1 MKKYDL
7 LRSDDKIIRVLDI
20 QDDRILIIDCIKQ
33 SMPVWV
39 EFELLDSVLLE
50 SESVKTCSQCSDRKL
65 YNATG
70 VVSMDA
76 DSGRKLSACTDDELY
91 EATGFISVAID
102 ALDADQRKVMYE
114 RYTMITPILPFIA
127 DDKMRSQLICS
138 IAEDRKV
145 SKQTIRNYLCLYLAY
160 MDVTVL
166 APKKRKVDRELTQD
180 EKNMRWALNKFF
192 YTTKKQSLMT
202 AYTMMLKEK
211 YCDAMGVLEEDYPS
225 FYQFRYF
232 YRKTRRM
239 QNFYISRDGLKN
251 YQRNNRPLTGE
262 GIQEFAPAVGV
273 GMLDATVCDIYL
285 INEERNLVGRPIL
298 TACIDAYSSLCCGY
312 SLSWE
317 GGVYSLRGLML
328 NIIADKVTWC
338 KRFGISIQKK
348 DWECDMLPG
357 TFVTDMG
364 SEYKS
369 ENFEQI
375 AELGVTI
382 VNLPSYRPELKGL
395 VEKFFDLIQEMY
407 KKYLKGKGVIEP
419 DYQERGV
426 HDYRKDAC
434 LTMMDFEKIILHCM
448 IYYNSQRI
456 IENFPYT
463 GAMIEAN
470 VKPYAS
476 CIWEWGKSLI
486 GANLIAV
493 GSRELMLTLL
503 PRTTGKFGR
512 TGLKVNKLRY
522 HCEGYTEQYLSG
534 GAVTVA
540 YNPEDVTSVWVIEN
554 GVYTEFTL
562 IESRFQSKDLIGVQE
577 IQSSQKTIA
586 KSEMRNNLQ
595 AQIDLAQHIE
605 AIAGNVGDN
614 TDVHMKNIRSTR
626 KKEQRRCHQDYMKEG
641 RNYD

>member
-7 LRSDDKIIRVLDI
+7 FCSGDSIIRTLEI
-20 QDDRILIIDCIKQ
+20 QDDRVLVIDCINRK
-33 SMPVWV
+33 MPVWV
-39 EFELLDSVLLE
+39 EMKSLE
-50 SESVKTCSQCSDRKL
+50 SYSECSAREL
-65 YNATG
+65 YDTTG
-70 VVSMDA
+70 VVSMDI
-76 DSGRKLSACTDDELY
+76 DSERKLSACTDDELFK
-91 EATGFISVAID
+91 ATGFTSVAID

-114 RYTMITPILPFIA
+114 RYTMITPILPFVS
-127 DDKMRSQLICS
+127 DDRMRSRLICS
-138 IAEDRKV
+138 IAEEHQV
-145 SKQTIRNYLCLYLAY
+145 SKQTVRNYLCLYLSY
-160 MDVTVL
+160 MDVSVL

-180 EKNMRWALNKFF
+180 EKNIRWALNKFF
-192 YTTKKQSLMT
+192 YTTEKQSLHT

-232 YRKTRRM
+232 YRKTRKM

-251 YQRNNRPLTGE
+251 YQRNNRPLTGD
-262 GIQEFAPAVGV
+262 GVQEFAPAVGV

-285 INEERNLVGRPIL
+285 INEEGNLVGRPIL

-328 NIIADKVTWC
+328 NIIADKAAWC
-338 KRFGISIQKK
+338 KKFGISIQKE
-348 DWECDMLPG
+348 DWDCDMLPG
-357 TFVTDMG
+357 KFVTDMG

-375 AELGVTI
+375 AELGVTV

-407 KKYLKGKGVIEP
+407 KKHLKGKGVIEP
-419 DYQERGV
+419 DYQERGA

-434 LTMMDFEKIILHCM
+434 LTMMDFEKIILYCI
-448 IYYNSQRI
+448 IYYNSHRI
-456 IENFPYT
+456 IEKFPYT
-463 GAMIEAN
+463 EAMIDAH

-493 GSRELMLTLL
+493 GNRELMLTLL
-503 PRTTGKFGR
+503 PRTIGKFDR
-512 TGLKVNKLRY
+512 RGLKVNKLRY
-522 HCEGYTEQYLSG
+522 HCDGYTEQYLSG
-534 GAVTVA
+534 GSVTVA
-540 YNPEDVTSVWVIEN
+540 YNPEDVSSVWMMEH
-554 GVYTEFTL
+554 GVYTEFAL
-562 IESRFQSKDLIGVQE
+562 IESRFQGKDLTEVQE
-577 IQSSQKTIA
+577 IQAGQKSITQN
-586 KSEMRNNLQ
+586 EMKNNLQ

-605 AIAGNVGDN
+605 AIAGGVSGN
-614 TDVHMKNIRSTR
+614 TDIHIKNIRTTR

>member
-7 LRSDDKIIRVLDI
+7 LQSGDSIIRVLEN
-20 QDDRILIIDCIKQ
+20 QDDRVLVIECIKHT
-33 SMPVWV
+33 MPVWV
-39 EFELLDSVLLE
+39 DIESLE
-50 SESVKTCSQCSDRKL
+50 SYS
-65 YNATG
+65 
-70 VVSMDA
+70 
-76 DSGRKLSACTDDELY
+76 
-91 EATGFISVAID
+91 EATNGEIFKSTGFVSVAID
-102 ALDADQRKVMYE
+102 ALDAEQRMVMYE

-127 DDKMRSQLICS
+127 DDKMRSKLICS
-138 IAEDRKV
+138 IAEDHHV
-145 SKQTIRNYLCLYLAY
+145 SKQTIRNYLCLYLSY
-160 MDVTVL
+160 LDVTVL
-166 APKKRKVDRELTQD
+166 APKKRKNDRELTQD
-180 EKNMRWALNKFF
+180 EKNIRWALNKFF

-211 YCDAMGVLEEDYPS
+211 YCDISGVLSEEYPS

-232 YRKTRRM
+232 YRKTRKM

-262 GIQEFAPAVGV
+262 GVQEFASAVGV

-285 INEERNLVGRPIL
+285 INEEGNLVGRPIL
-298 TACIDAYSSLCCGY
+298 TTCIDAYSGLCCGY

-328 NIIADKVTWC
+328 NIIADKVAWC
-338 KRFGISIQKK
+338 RRFGISIEKE
-348 DWECDMLPG
+348 DWDCDRLPG

-375 AELGVTI
+375 AELGVTV

-395 VEKFFDLIQEMY
+395 VEKFFDLIQGMY
-407 KKYLKGKGVIEP
+407 KKHLKGKGVIEP
-419 DYQERGV
+419 DYQERGA

-434 LTMMDFEKIILHCM
+434 LTMMDFEKIILYCM
-448 IYYNSQRI
+448 IYYNSKRI

-463 GAMIEAN
+463 EAMINAH

-476 CIWEWGKSLI
+476 CIWKWGKSQI
-486 GANLIAV
+486 GANLIDV
-493 GSRELMLTLL
+493 DSRELIRTLL

-534 GAVTVA
+534 GMVTVA
-540 YNPEDVTSVWVIEN
+540 YNPEDVTSVWVVEN

-562 IESRFQSKDLIGVQE
+562 IESRFQGKDLDGVQE
-577 IQSSQKTIA
+577 MQDGQKSIA
-586 KSEMRNNLQ
+586 KNEMRNNLQ

-605 AIAGNVGDN
+605 AIVGSVSSH
-614 TDVHMKNIRSTR
+614 TDVHMKNIRNTR
-626 KKEQRRCHQDYMKEG
+626 KREQMKSHRDYMKEG
-641 RNYD
+641 RSHG

>member
-1 MKKYDL
+1 MELRIGGWSLMKKYDL
-7 LRSDDKIIRVLDI
+7 LRSGDNIIRVLDI
-20 QDDRILIIDCIKQ
+20 QDNRILMIDCVKHT
-33 SMPVWV
+33 MAVWM
-39 EFELLDSVLLE
+39 EMELLE
-50 SESVKTCSQCSDRKL
+50 SYLECSNEEL
-65 YNATG
+65 FEVTG
-70 VVSMDA
+70 IGIVDV
-76 DSGRKLSACTDDELY
+76 
-91 EATGFISVAID
+91 D
-102 ALDADQRKVMYE
+102 ALDADQRKIMHE
-114 RYTMITPILPFIA
+114 RYTMIAPIVSFIS
-127 DDKMRSQLICS
+127 DDKMRSKLICS
-138 IAEDRKV
+138 IAEEHNV
-145 SKQTIRNYLCLYLAY
+145 SKQTVRNYLCLYLSY
-160 MDVTVL
+160 MDISAL
-166 APKKRKVDRELTQD
+166 APKKRKDERELTQD
-180 EKNMRWALNKFF
+180 EKYMRWALNKFF

-211 YCDAMGVLEEDYPS
+211 YCDASGVLAEEYPS

-232 YRKTRRM
+232 YRKTRKM

-251 YQRNNRPLTGE
+251 YQRNNRPLIGE
-262 GIQEFAPAVGV
+262 GVQEFAPAVGV

-285 INEERNLVGRPIL
+285 INEEGNLVGRPIL

-328 NIIADKVTWC
+328 NIITDKVAWC
-338 KRFGISIQKK
+338 KRYGISIEKE
-348 DWECDMLPG
+348 DWDCDRLPG

-375 AELGVTI
+375 AELGVTV

-407 KKYLKGKGVIEP
+407 KKHLKGKGVIES

-448 IYYNSQRI
+448 IYYNSKRI

-463 GAMIEAN
+463 EAMISAK

-486 GANLIAV
+486 GANLIGV
-493 GSRELMLTLL
+493 DSRELVLTLL
-503 PRTTGKFGR
+503 PRTTGRFGR

-534 GAVTVA
+534 GDVTVA
-540 YNPEDVTSVWVIEN
+540 YNPEDVTAVWIVDN
-554 GVYTEFTL
+554 GVYTEFAL
-562 IESRFQSKDLIGVQE
+562 IESRFQGKDLTAVQE
-577 IQSSQKTIA
+577 IQSSQKDIA

-605 AIAGNVGDN
+605 AIAGSVNGT
-614 TDVHMKNIRSTR
+614 TDVHMKNIRNTR
-626 KKEQRRCHQDYMKEG
+626 KREQMKNHRDYMKEG
-641 RNYD
+641 RDYD